1 MGRPLFWALAVAVLA
16 GWPLLSGL
24 LRRPPPPLA
33 ILGALPAFELRDASG
48 VALDARA
55 LAGRV
60 WILSFVD
67 TGCVACAERAGAA
80 LERLQYRS
88 RNVGTAVGILSIAVD
103 GGTPVVDLSQEAARH
118 HANPRQWRVAG
129 GPDAARLLA
138 AVAALAPDRARM
150 LEAGGALALVDAQGR
165 VRAVEGVEAPE
176 AMNRLVSAM
185 TLLLNIH

>member
-1 MGRPLFWALAVAVLA
+1 MLA
-16 GWPLLSGL
+16 GWPLVSGL
-24 LRRPPPPLA
+24 IRRPPPPPA
-33 ILGALPAFELRDASG
+33 ILGVLPAFELTDAAG
-48 VALDARA
+48 IHLDARS

-60 WILSFVD
+60 WILGFVD
-67 TGCVACAERAGAA
+67 TACVACAERSGAA

-88 RNVGTAVGILSIAVD
+88 RNVGTAVGMLSIAVD
-103 GGTPVVDLSQEAARH
+103 TATPVVDLSHEAVRH

-138 AVAALAPDRARM
+138 ALSALAPERAAM

-165 VRAVEGVEAPE
+165 VRAVEGIESPAS
-176 AMNRLVSAM
+176 MDRLVSAM